1 MRGPILPGESAALIR
16 SIPSPVT
23 SPLTLPTFMAR
34 ITRKQAD
41 ILATRLN
48 SMLSRPEECYQLEE
62 TTGKY
67 VAQIG
72 CIHICAQNGTHNIYE
87 LDNAAGGC
95 RGLAYGL
102 TIRECY
108 DWLQA
113 ACEGVQL
120 ARLA

>member
-1 MRGPILPGESAALIR
+1 
-16 SIPSPVT
+16 
-23 SPLTLPTFMAR
+23 MAR

-41 ILATRLN
+41 ILAARLN
-48 SMLSRPEECYQLEE
+48 SMLSRPEECYLLDE
-62 TTGKY
+62 TTCQY

-72 CIHICAQNGTHNIYE
+72 CIHICAQGGTHNIYE
-87 LDNAAGGC
+87 LANSAGGC

-113 ACEGVQL
+113 ACEGVRL

>member
-1 MRGPILPGESAALIR
+1 MPR
-16 SIPSPVT
+16 V
-23 SPLTLPTFMAR
+23 
-34 ITRKQAD
+34 TRKQAD

-48 SMLSRPEECYQLEE
+48 SMLSRPEECYLLDE
-62 TTGKY
+62 TTGQY

-72 CIHICAQNGTHNIYE
+72 CIHICAQGVTHNIYE
-87 LDNAAGGC
+87 LANSAGGC
-95 RGLAYGL
+95 RGLAYWL

-113 ACEGVQL
+113 ACEGVRL

>member
-1 MRGPILPGESAALIR
+1 
-16 SIPSPVT
+16 
-23 SPLTLPTFMAR
+23 MAR

-48 SMLSRPEECYQLEE
+48 TMLGRPEECYLMDE

-72 CIHICAQNGTHNIYE
+72 CIHISAQNGTHNIYE
-87 LDNAAGGC
+87 LANAAGGC
-95 RGLAYGL
+95 RGLAHGL